1 MGIAAAL
8 VLSLVMVPAPV
19 VSEYVALGDSYAAG
33 VGSGGTGGGCGRGAF
48 SYPNLW
54 KDAHSPTSFVF
65 AACAGA
71 TVGDVVD
78 RQVAGLSRETGLVT
92 LTVGGNDVGFADVMT
107 TCTVGSDRGCER
119 AVERAGGVARE
130 ELPSR
135 LEGLF
140 AAVAE
145 RAPGAEVVVLGY
157 PRLFEER
164 SCAGGLSAAKR
175 AAVNGGADLLAEVT
189 AAAAAKAGVVF
200 VDVREA
206 FAGHG
211 ICGADPWVRAVTV
224 PIGDSYHPNRLGQA
238 GYLRAL
244 ESVVAGSGVS

>member
-1 MGIAAAL
+1 M
-8 VLSLVMVPAPV
+8 
-19 VSEYVALGDSYAAG
+19 
-33 VGSGGTGGGCGRGAF
+33 
-48 SYPNLW
+48 
-54 KDAHSPTSFVF
+54 F

-71 TVGDVVD
+71 TVGEVVD
-78 RQVAGLSRETGLVT
+78 RQVAGLSGETGLVT

-135 LEGLF
+135 LAGLF

-145 RAPGAEVVVLGY
+145 RAPGAKVVVLGY
-157 PRLFEER
+157 PRLFEAR

-189 AAAAAKAGVVF
+189 AAAAAAAGVAF

-211 ICGADPWVRAVTV
+211 ICGADPWVRAVTA
-224 PIGDSYHPNRLGQA
+224 PIGDSYHPNRLGQM

-244 ESVVAGSGVS
+244 ESVAPSGS